1 MLGKLIRK
9 AFSLKEHPWQFSDF
23 TSEDLKPLTSSHSG
37 FLTEATPGFLQC
49 YSSLLDAIANSD
61 SELLSEI
68 CDWKIF
74 KSLDVMLNTLAY
86 QKRNAIIMNNDAK
99 VNISY
104 FNDKYFIVFPEFN
117 DWMGSLLN
125 NKQFENIKYIEG
137 RSASNITQI
146 SVMYQSSKKLVLVD
160 ENGNPIT
167 PNANIETESHL
178 ITFQNEEA
186 FSDTLSSMAKQ
197 IFRARKFIRGDY
209 RLENSEWKITD
220 IDHYIESRS

>member
-104 FNDKYFIVFPEFN
+104 FNDKYLVVLPKFPDYLASFFN
-117 DWMGSLLN
+117 T
-125 NKQFENIKYIEG
+125 KFENIKYIEG
-137 RSASNITQI
+137 NSASNITQI

-167 PNANIETESHL
+167 PNANIESESHL
-178 ITFQNEEA
+178 ITFQSAET
-186 FSDTLSSMAKQ
+186 FSQTLSSRMKQ
-197 IFRARKFIRGDY
+197 ILRTTKFLNGDY